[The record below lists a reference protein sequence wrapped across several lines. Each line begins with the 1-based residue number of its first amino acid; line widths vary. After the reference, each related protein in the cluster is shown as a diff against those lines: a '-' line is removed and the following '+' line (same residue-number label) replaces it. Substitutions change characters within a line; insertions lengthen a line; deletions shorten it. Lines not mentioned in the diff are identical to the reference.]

1 MVIEGILLLLLGI
14 VVTLAIIA
22 ANGYFVAQ
30 EFAYMSV
37 DRNRLGAQAE
47 AGDAAAA
54 RALKV
59 TKRTSFMLSGAQ
71 LGITVTGL
79 LVGFVAEPLI
89 GESIGTLLGGIGI
102 PAAVGIGVGTVL
114 ALVLATVVQM
124 IFGELYPKNLA
135 IASPEPLARRLARS
149 TIIYLTVFGWLIAVF
164 DAAANALLR
173 LLRIEPVHDVDSS
186 ATAEDLERIVS
197 DSRDSGD
204 LPAELSLMIDRI
216 LEFPKQD
223 VEHAMIP
230 RSLVDTIPPTTTI
243 GEVRAMMARAHTRYP
258 VVDDESQ
265 PLGVVQLADVLGTT
279 LPRETPVTE
288 LMRPPLV
295 LATLM
300 ALPDALAELTRSK
313 NQIACVIDEYGGF
326 AGVLTLEDLAEEV
339 VGEITDE
346 HDDGS
351 APSVEP
357 DGDDVWRMGGDV
369 HVDEA
374 HRAIGYELPEGDYE
388 TVAGLVIAARGG
400 LPEAGETIVVELP
413 DDPGDLVHDR
423 EVHRSLEIEILEI
436 ERHVP
441 SEVRVTLVERE
452 GDREEETVEPAGEG
466 EAEHPGIGAAPDAD
480 ATAAA
485 TAAAPTEQTV
495 AEATGTAGTPTAKEE
510 DR

>member
-1 MVIEGILLLLLGI
+1 MVIEAVPVLLLGI

-30 EFAYMSV
+30 EFAFMSV
-37 DRNRLGAQAE
+37 DRARLGAQAA
-47 AGDAAAA
+47 AGDAVAA
-54 RALKV
+54 RALAV

-89 GESIGTLLGGIGI
+89 GESIGVLLGGAGI
-102 PAAVGIGVGTVL
+102 PLVVGVTVGTVL
-114 ALVLATVVQM
+114 ALVLAAIVQM

-135 IASPEPLARRLARS
+135 IASPEVLSRRLARS
-149 TIIYLTVFGWLIAVF
+149 TTMYLRTFGWLIAVF

-186 ATAEDLERIVS
+186 ATADDLERIVA

-216 LEFPKQD
+216 LDFPKQD

-230 RSLVDTIPPTTTI
+230 RSLVDTIPPTTTL

-258 VVDDESQ
+258 VIDDESQ

-279 LPRETPVTE
+279 LPPETPVTA
-288 LMRPPLV
+288 LMRPPAV
-295 LATLM
+295 LPTLM
-300 ALPDALAELTRSK
+300 ALPDALAQLTRSK
-313 NQIACVIDEYGGF
+313 NQLACVIDEYGGF

-346 HDDGS
+346 HDDGT

-357 DGDDVWRMGGDV
+357 DGDNIWRMGGDV
-369 HVDEA
+369 HVDEM
-374 HRAIGYELPEGDYE
+374 HRAIGYELPEGDFE
-388 TVAGLVIAARGG
+388 TVAGLIISTLGG
-400 LPEAGETIVVELP
+400 LPGLGATVVVELP
-413 DDPGDLVHDR
+413 DDPADLVHDV
-423 EVHRSLEIEILEI
+423 EVHRALEVEVLAI

-441 SEVRVTLVERE
+441 SEVRVTLVERGADTE
-452 GDREEETVEPAGEG
+452 GDTEAVGETEG
-466 EAEHPGIGAAPDAD
+466 GGDAD
-480 ATAAA
+480 ADEERAGGHPAAGDIA
-485 TAAAPTEQTV
+485 DAVNAPTHK
-495 AEATGTAGTPTAKEE
+495 EAS
-510 DR
+510 R